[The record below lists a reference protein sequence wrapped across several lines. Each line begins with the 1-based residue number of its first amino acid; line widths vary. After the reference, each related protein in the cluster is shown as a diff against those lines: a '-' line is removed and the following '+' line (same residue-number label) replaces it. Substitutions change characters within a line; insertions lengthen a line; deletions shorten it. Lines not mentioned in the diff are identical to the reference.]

1 MPAILFVCTANQCR
15 SPVAA
20 ALLKRQVARLSDAA
34 SWQVESAG
42 TWAVPD
48 RPARRQMQN
57 VARQYGLDLS
67 QHRSRPIET
76 LPQLAAFDLILT
88 MERGQK
94 EALQA
99 EHPALSGRIHLL
111 SALAGAPYD
120 IPDPSGATP
129 AEYLQTVRELE
140 RLLQTG
146 WPTLLGLLTNPA
158 PQPTRAL

>member
-20 ALLKRQVARLSDAA
+20 ALLKRRVARLADAA

-42 TWAVPD
+42 TWAAPD
-48 RPARRQMQN
+48 RPAHRQMQS
-57 VARQYGLDLS
+57 AAQLQGLDLS
-67 QHRSRPIET
+67 QHRARAIDA

-88 MERGQK
+88 MERGQQ

-99 EHPALSGRIHLL
+99 EHPPLCGRIHLL

-120 IPDPSGATP
+120 IPDPVGGTP
-129 AEYLQTVRELE
+129 ERYLETVREIE
-140 RLLQTG
+140 RLLQAG
-146 WPTLLGLLTNPA
+146 WPTLLRLLAQPA
-158 PQPTRAL
+158 HSPAL